1 MTPKQTKSKA
11 ALIDLNQTIGMFGED
26 PGHDLLND
34 QQREVR
40 MAEAIAE
47 VKVKKIQ
54 KKERIIDNY
63 F

>member
-1 MTPKQTKSKA
+1 
-11 ALIDLNQTIGMFGED
+11 MFGED

-47 VKVKKIQ
+47 VKVKKVQ